1 MILNMVAVGVRVFI
15 VLLIYLI
22 QISDY
27 GKL

>member
-1 MILNMVAVGVRVFI
+1 MILKMDEVGVRVFI